1 MIIAAL
7 ASVALACF
15 VSMLV
20 AMFAAF
26 RLAEKL
32 EQAQSTI
39 HRLRREKVLAFVRAR
54 CESSEIPPWVNGS

>member
-1 MIIAAL
+1 MIAAL

-15 VSMLV
+15 TSMLV

-32 EQAQSTI
+32 EQAEATI
-39 HRLRREKVLAFVRAR
+39 HRLRREKVRAFVRAR
-54 CESSEIPPWVNGS
+54 CTEPEIPEWVHGD